1 MNWNQL
7 KVNRLK
13 LVSFIYWVFLTYMI
27 AAFIWWYVSLEKQN
41 NEIAAIKFQSIQL
54 SDPSLAVKTQ
64 AIQDFQIRKTKQ
76 FIGEGLTFLILFL
89 VGAIYVYRSLLKQL
103 RYADQQQNFMM
114 AVTHELKTP
123 IAISHLNIE
132 TLLKRE
138 LDTAQQSKLLEATL
152 KETKRLD
159 SLSTNILLTAQLD
172 MGQYEANKQLVNIS
186 ELVKQTIKSFQERY
200 PSRICNT
207 LIEDAMDI
215 QGEPLLIQLLVNNL
229 MDNAHK
235 YASAESTI
243 EVSASVERDWL
254 VLDVS
259 DRGPGVPEDEHQRIF
274 EPFYRG
280 AAGKGA
286 PGSGLGLAIAHEFAL
301 AHGGT
306 LEILERAQGAHFR
319 ANLPLGGQAA

>member
-1 MNWNQL
+1 MNWKL
-7 KVNRLK
+7 VKVNKLK
-13 LVSFIYWVFLTYMI
+13 LVSLIYWVFLTYMI

-41 NEIAAIKFQSIQL
+41 DEIAAIKFQSIQL
-54 SDPSLAVKTQ
+54 SDPSLAAKTE
-64 AIQDFQIRKTKQ
+64 AIQDFQLRKTKQ
-76 FIGEGLTFLILFL
+76 FIGEGLTILVLFL
-89 VGAIYVYRSLLKQL
+89 LGAIYVYRSLMKQL

-138 LDTAQQSKLLEATL
+138 LDSAQQLKLLEATL

-172 MGQYEANKQLVNIS
+172 MGQYEANKQLVNLS

-207 LIEDAMDI
+207 KVDDELEI

-229 MDNAHK
+229 IDNANK
-235 YASAESTI
+235 YAPITEPIYIHLLSHQNTIQLIVKDQGPGIAADDKNKVFEKFYRVGAEST
-243 EVSASVERDWL
+243 RTT
-254 VLDVS
+254 
-259 DRGPGVPEDEHQRIF
+259 
-274 EPFYRG
+274 
-280 AAGKGA
+280 K
-286 PGSGLGLAIAHEFAL
+286 GSGLGLYLCKKIAEFHNATIQL
-301 AHGGT
+301 TTNTPTGSIFT
-306 LEILERAQGAHFR
+306 VTFLS
-319 ANLPLGGQAA
+319 

>member
-1 MNWNQL
+1 MNWKAIKLN
-7 KVNRLK
+7 KLK
-13 LVSFIYWVFLTYMI
+13 LVSLIYWVFLTYMI

-54 SDPSLAVKTQ
+54 SDPSLAAKTH
-64 AIQDFQIRKTKQ
+64 AIQDFQLRKTKQ
-76 FIGEGLTFLILFL
+76 FIGEGITILVLFL
-89 VGAIYVYRSLLKQL
+89 LGAIYVYRSLMKQL

-138 LDTAQQSKLLEATL
+138 LDSAQQLKLLEATL

-172 MGQYEANKQLVNIS
+172 MGQYEANKQLVNVS
-186 ELVKQTIKSFQERY
+186 ELVRQNIKSFKERY

-207 LIEDAMDI
+207 LVEDAMEI

-229 MDNAHK
+229 IDNANK
-235 YASAESTI
+235 YAPVTEPIYIHLQSNQNTIQLIVKDQGPGIAADDKNKVFEKFYRVGAEST
-243 EVSASVERDWL
+243 RTT
-254 VLDVS
+254 
-259 DRGPGVPEDEHQRIF
+259 
-274 EPFYRG
+274 
-280 AAGKGA
+280 KGR
-286 PGSGLGLAIAHEFAL
+286 GLGLYLCKKIAEFHNASIQL
-301 AHGGT
+301 T
-306 LEILERAQGAHFR
+306 
-319 ANLPLGGQAA
+319 ANTPTGSIFTVTFFI